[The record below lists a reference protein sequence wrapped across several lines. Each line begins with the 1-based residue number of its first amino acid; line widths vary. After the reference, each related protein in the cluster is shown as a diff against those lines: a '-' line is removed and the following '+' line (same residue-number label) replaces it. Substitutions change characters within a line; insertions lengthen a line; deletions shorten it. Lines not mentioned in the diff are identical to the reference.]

1 MNIFERASRQR
12 LRFDSQKGMQSIN
25 VEDLWDLPLSSE
37 KGASLDKVAQLI
49 YTNLNGVQS
58 ISFVGESTEAN
69 TLDRLRMDIVL
80 HVIDTKKAENA
91 AARKATDNRIEAQR
105 ILEQMAKLQDKALDN
120 MTMDQL
126 QARLNELQ
134 GK

>member
-1 MNIFERASRQR
+1 MTIFERASRQR
-12 LRFDSQKGMQSIN
+12 LRFDSSKGQLT

>member
-12 LRFDSQKGMQSIN
+12 LRFDSSKGQLT

>member
-1 MNIFERASRQR
+1 MNIFERASRLR
-12 LRFDSQKGMQSIN
+12 LRFDSQKGQLT

-37 KGASLDKVAQLI
+37 KGASLDKVAQTI